1 MHYCG
6 LDIATKSSYMYV
18 TDELGKKSTAGEIS
32 TSKQGLE
39 RRLRPYVRRGLK
51 VAIEAGNQTV
61 WIYEVLVGM
70 GAEVTVVNPA
80 KVKAIAESR
89 RKTDKIDAKILCDL
103 LRLDGLPQPVHMPGR
118 QTRELRGILVARRQ
132 LISART
138 KLCNVIRGMLRQ
150 EGIRLPMRALS
161 SQVGWDRLLKRKY
174 CLEHIRPAIE
184 SYARSFTALSESI
197 KELDR
202 QLQEREKSDERVE
215 RLKTIPN
222 VGSIS
227 SLTLVAALDDVHRFS
242 SSRKVVSYSGLA
254 PTVNA
259 SGERVVYGPISREG
273 RSEIRAV
280 WVQVA
285 HRMAHDRR
293 AEARPLRRWFNR
305 VARRRGKKTATVA
318 LARKI
323 LTIAY
328 QMLKEGEGYNAARIG
343 AAG

>member
-1 MHYCG
+1 
-6 LDIATKSSYMYV
+6 
-18 TDELGKKSTAGEIS
+18 
-32 TSKQGLE
+32 
-39 RRLRPYVRRGLK
+39 
-51 VAIEAGNQTV
+51 VAIEAGNQTM
-61 WIYEVLVGM
+61 WIYEILEGM
-70 GAEVTVVNPA
+70 GAEVTVVNPT

-118 QTRELRGILVARRQ
+118 EARELRGILVARRQ

-161 SQVGWDRLLKRKY
+161 SQIGWDRLLKRKY
-174 CLEHIRPAIE
+174 CLEHIRPMIE

-197 KELDR
+197 KELDH

-254 PTVNA
+254 PTVDA

-273 RSEIRAV
+273 RSEIRAA

-285 HRMAHDRR
+285 HRMAYDRR
-293 AEARPLRRWFNR
+293 VEARPLRKWFNR

-328 QMLKEGEGYNAARIG
+328 QMLKEGESYNAARIG